1 MDSRQN
7 QSSQLPQPLDATKTA
22 MVHLTRL
29 HQQRSIGPSRSVK
42 TTDVEVPFLRREKHG
57 SFKRPLA
64 TS

>member
-7 QSSQLPQPLDATKTA
+7 QSSQLPQPLDATKIA
-22 MVHLTRL
+22 IVGLTRL
-29 HQQRSIGPSRSVK
+29 HQQHSIGPSRSVK
-42 TTDVEVPFLRREKHG
+42 TTDVKVRFSRREKHG

>member
-7 QSSQLPQPLDATKTA
+7 QSSQLPQPLDATKIA
-22 MVHLTRL
+22 IVGLTRL
-29 HQQRSIGPSRSVK
+29 HQQQHRPQPVGEDYGREGSFFG
-42 TTDVEVPFLRREKHG
+42 REKHG